1 VRFAKK
7 HHRSRPRRDL
17 TASSCDGWI
26 KEFRAKNLTTH
37 DETAAVKSDNV
48 TIRPWSSLLYRDF
61 RLLWSSSVLT
71 ALTIQ
76 ARNVTSLYQV
86 YELTGSPLH
95 LGLTGFVQAVPF
107 VIFGLFAGAL
117 ADAFDRKMLLF
128 FSTLIQVI
136 PGIALGILTLTGA
149 INVWHIYL
157 LSLLGSFVEVFNW
170 PARSALIPRLVP
182 RSHFMN
188 AVTMTT
194 MIMQT
199 SFLVGPAIGG
209 VLIDST
215 GLAVTYFLS
224 AGLILPSVAA
234 ILAVRSSGEPE
245 GERRRVNLRS
255 IIEGVEFIWVQRII
269 LSLFLLDFGVTLVG
283 FYRPILPIFAADVFH
298 MGAAGLGT
306 LYAAPSLGAVLGT
319 LALLMMGDIKYKGVM
334 VVAAALFFAGSLAL
348 LGLSRWFWMALAAV
362 IVLGF
367 TDALSVAIRRTV
379 VQLLAPDRLLGRA
392 SSLITVF
399 SQATNALGALLAG
412 AAAAIFGAPNT
423 LLIGSGLCF
432 VMISLICIAIPQL
445 WRYRSD

>member
-1 VRFAKK
+1 M
-7 HHRSRPRRDL
+7 
-17 TASSCDGWI
+17 
-26 KEFRAKNLTTH
+26 
-37 DETAAVKSDNV
+37 
-48 TIRPWSSLLYRDF
+48 
-61 RLLWSSSVLT
+61 
-71 ALTIQ
+71 TIQ

-95 LGLTGFVQAVPF
+95 LGFTGFVQAVPF

-117 ADAFDRKMLLF
+117 ADALDRKMLLF
-128 FSTLIQVI
+128 LSTLVQVV
-136 PGIALGILTLTGA
+136 PGLALGVLTLTEA
-149 INVWHIYL
+149 IHVWHIYV
-157 LSLLGSFVEVFNW
+157 LSLLGAFADVFNW
-170 PARSALIPRLVP
+170 PARSALMPRLVP
-182 RSHFMN
+182 QSHIMN

-194 MIMQT
+194 MIVQT
-199 SFLVGPAIGG
+199 SFLVGPAVAG
-209 VLIDST
+209 VLIEYT
-215 GLAVTYFLS
+215 GLATTYFLS
-224 AGLILPSVAA
+224 AGIVLPSTVA
-234 ILAVRSSGEPE
+234 ILAVQCSGEPE
-245 GERRRVNLRS
+245 GERRRVSLRG
-255 IIEGVEFIWVQRII
+255 IMEGVRFIWLERII

-319 LALLMMGDIKYKGVM
+319 VALLMAGDIKSKGIA
-334 VVAAALFFAGSLAL
+334 VVAAAIFFAASLAL
-348 LGLSRWFWMALAAV
+348 LGLSRWFWLALIAV

-367 TDALSVAIRRTV
+367 TDAISVAIRRTV

-423 LLIGSGLCF
+423 LVIGSGLCF
-432 VMISLICIAIPQL
+432 VMILLTCAAIPQL